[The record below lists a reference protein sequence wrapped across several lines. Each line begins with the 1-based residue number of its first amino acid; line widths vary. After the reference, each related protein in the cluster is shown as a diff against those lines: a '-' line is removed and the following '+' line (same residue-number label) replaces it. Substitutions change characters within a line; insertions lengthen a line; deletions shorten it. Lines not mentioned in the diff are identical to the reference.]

1 MAAKKERYAVDTDKL
16 RWRLDPASLPFATTA
31 ELTPLQGLIGQDRG
45 VEAFRFGMGMDRE
58 GYNIFVTGPADTGR
72 LANVRRLLEDL
83 TKKDQV
89 PDDLCYVNNFKNPE
103 SPALLRFPAGQG
115 QAFKKDVNTLLDHL
129 KTEVPQLFESQDFV
143 ARKNEIMEAYERQ
156 SREFFKELN
165 KKVKDTGFALVNVQM
180 GNVQRPELMPIVDGE
195 PKPLMQL
202 EEMVEK
208 GRFPAEEYENLK
220 NTYAALKKEIDEI
233 FLQLRDLQKEV
244 KEKSREIDKIMFRTL
259 AAEAM
264 APLRKRFPDEAVG
277 KYLEGMVEDMA
288 ENHDIFLQSR
298 EATQQAPPGM
308 VPDFFS
314 PYRVNLL
321 VDNSEITSA
330 PVIIENHP
338 TYRNIFGSVERVYD
352 RSGVWRTDYSK
363 IMAGSLLRANGGYLV
378 LNLMDA
384 VFEPGVWPALKRSL
398 KSTKM
403 EIQTYD
409 PFAFFSSSGL
419 KPEPI
424 ELDVKV
430 VVLGDERLYHLLR
443 HYDEDVPRIFKVRA
457 DFGLSMDR
465 TDAAVLDFAKF
476 IKRECDQNSLKPFD
490 RGAVAALVEEAVR
503 LAGRTEKLSTAF
515 PVLADLIMEADY
527 YAGREDANT
536 VAAAHIDQAV
546 ESRITRANRVEEAI
560 QEMISRGTLQIDVD
574 GAVVGQVNGLAVYS
588 MGDVAFG
595 KPSRITA
602 ATSMGKEGVINIER
616 EADLSGAIHNKGV
629 LILSGYLRRRFAQDK
644 PLALAASIAFE
655 QSYGGVDGDSASS
668 TELYA
673 LLSSLAGVP
682 LRQDIAVTGSV
693 NQKGEVQ
700 AIGGVNHKVEGFYD
714 TCKALGLT
722 GRQGVMI
729 PASNV
734 ADLMLR
740 KDVVEAIA
748 AGKFHLWA
756 VRTIDEG
763 MEILTGLPAGEPGK
777 DGKFP
782 AGSVAAR
789 VDERLKELALGL
801 KQFGEEDKNA
811 KAGAKKA
818 AGTKKAAKRK

>member
-1 MAAKKERYAVDTDKL
+1 MAAKKKTHPNAVDPAKL
-16 RWRLDPASLPFATTA
+16 RWRLDPASLPFASTD
-31 ELTPLQGLIGQDRG
+31 ELDPLDGLIGQDRG
-45 VEAFRFGMGMDRE
+45 VEAFRFGMGMERE
-58 GYNIFVTGPADTGR
+58 GYNIFVTGPNDTGR

-83 TKKDQV
+83 TRKDQV

-103 SPALLRFPAGQG
+103 SPVLLRFPAGQG
-115 QAFKKDVNTLLDHL
+115 QAFKKDVNSFLEHL

-180 GNVQRPELMPIVDGE
+180 GNIQRPELMPIVDGE

-208 GRFPAEEYENLK
+208 GRFPAEEYEKLK
-220 NTYAALKKEIDEI
+220 ETYAALKKEIDEI

-259 AAEAM
+259 AEEAL
-264 APLRKRFPDEAVG
+264 AALRKAHSGDKVD
-277 KYLEGMVEDMA
+277 KYLVGMVQDMS
-288 ENHDIFLQSR
+288 ENHELFLQSR
-298 EATQQAPPGM
+298 EAQQQGAPPGM

-321 VDNSEITSA
+321 VDNSELKGA

-352 RSGVWRTDYSK
+352 RSGVWRTDFSK
-363 IMAGSLLRANGGYLV
+363 IVSGSLLRANGGYLV

-409 PFAFFSSSGL
+409 PFYFFSSSGL
-419 KPEPI
+419 QPEPI

-430 VVLGDERLYHLLR
+430 VVLSDERLYHLLR

-457 DFGLSMDR
+457 DFGLTMDR
-465 TDAAVLDFAKF
+465 TDDAVLDFAKF
-476 IKRECDQNSLKPFD
+476 VKRECDQNGLKPLD
-490 RGAVAALVEEAVR
+490 RGAVAALVEQAVR
-503 LAGRTEKLSTAF
+503 MAGRTEKLSTAF
-515 PVLADLIMEADY
+515 PVLADLLMEADY
-527 YAGREDANT
+527 YAGRDEADA
-536 VAAAHIDQAV
+536 VAAAHVDRAI
-546 ESRITRANRVEEAI
+546 EERILRANRIEEAI

-616 EADLSGAIHNKGV
+616 EAELSGAIHNKGV
-629 LILSGYLRRRFAQDK
+629 LILSGYLRRKFAQDK

-655 QSYGGVDGDSASS
+655 QSYGGIDGDSASS

-673 LLSSLAGVP
+673 LLSSLSGAP

-714 TCKALGLT
+714 TCRALGLT

-729 PASNV
+729 PATNV
-734 ADLMLR
+734 PDLMLR
-740 KDVVEAIA
+740 KDVVEAIEK
-748 AGKFHLWA
+748 GKFHLYA

-763 MEILTGLPAGEPGK
+763 IEILSGQPMGAPGK
-777 DGKFP
+777 DGAYPK
-782 AGSVAAR
+782 GSVAAL
-789 VDERLKELALGL
+789 VNARLKELALGL
-801 KQFGEEDKNA
+801 KSFGEEDNK
-811 KAGAKKA
+811 AKKKG
-818 AGTKKAAKRK
+818 AGRAKK

>member
-1 MAAKKERYAVDTDKL
+1 MAAKKKHPLAVDPAKL

-31 ELTPLQGLIGQDRG
+31 EVEPLAGLIGQDRG
-45 VEAFRFGMGMDRE
+45 VEAFRFGMGMERE
-58 GYNIFVTGPADTGR
+58 GYNIFVTGPNDTGR

-83 TKKDQV
+83 TRKGEA

-103 SPALLRFPAGQG
+103 SPVLLRFPAGQG
-115 QAFKKDVNTLLDHL
+115 QAFRKDVGAFLDNL

-156 SREFFKELN
+156 SRDFFKELN

-208 GRFPAEEYENLK
+208 GRFPADEYEKLK
-220 NTYAALKKEIDEI
+220 TTYAALKKEIDEI

-244 KEKSREIDKIMFRTL
+244 KEKSREIDKIMFRSL
-259 AAEAM
+259 AGEAM
-264 APLRKRFPDEAVG
+264 APLRKNYPGDKVAKFLD
-277 KYLEGMVEDMA
+277 GMVEDMA
-288 ENHDIFLQSR
+288 ENHEVFVQSR
-298 EATQQAPPGM
+298 EAAQQGAPAGM

-321 VDNSEITSA
+321 VDNSELTTA

-338 TYRNIFGSVERVYD
+338 TYRNIFGAVERVYD

-409 PFAFFSSSGL
+409 PFYFFSSSGL

-430 VVLGDERLYHLLR
+430 VVLADERLYHLLR
-443 HYDEDVPRIFKVRA
+443 QYDEDVSRIFKVRA
-457 DFGLSMDR
+457 DFGLTMDR
-465 TDAAVLDFAKF
+465 NPEAILDFARF
-476 IKRECDQNSLKPFD
+476 IKRESDQNGLRPFD
-490 RGAVAALVEEAVR
+490 SGAVAALVEEAVR
-503 LAGRTEKLSTAF
+503 MAGRTEKLSTAF
-515 PVLADLIMEADY
+515 PVLADLLMEADY
-527 YAGREDANT
+527 YAGRDQAEN
-536 VAAAHIDQAV
+536 VAAAHVDRAV
-546 ESRITRANRVEEAI
+546 EERILRANRVEEMI

-574 GAVVGQVNGLAVYS
+574 GAKVGQVNGLAVYS
-588 MGDVAFG
+588 LGDVAFG

-629 LILSGYLRRRFAQDK
+629 LILSGYLRGKFAQDK

-673 LLSSLAGVP
+673 LLSSLSGAP

-693 NQKGEVQ
+693 NQNGEVQ

-714 TCKALGLT
+714 TCKVLGLT
-722 GRQGVMI
+722 GKQGVMI

-740 KDVVEAIA
+740 KDVVQAIEQ
-748 AGKFHLWA
+748 GRFHLWA
-756 VRTIDEG
+756 VRTIDQG
-763 MEILTGLPAGEPGK
+763 IEILTSKSAGEPGK

-782 AGSVAAR
+782 KGSIAAL
-789 VDERLKELALGL
+789 VDARLAELAKGL
-801 KQFGEEDKNA
+801 KQFGEDKDKEG
-811 KAGAKKA
+811 KAGKKPAGKAKK
-818 AGTKKAAKRK
+818 

>member
-1 MAAKKERYAVDTDKL
+1 MTAKKERYAVDTDKL

-31 ELTPLQGLIGQDRG
+31 ELEPLAGLIGQDRG

-58 GYNIFVTGPADTGR
+58 GYNIFVTGPNDTGR
-72 LANVRRLLEDL
+72 LPNVRRLLEDL

-103 SPALLRFPAGQG
+103 SPVLLRFPAGQG

-129 KTEVPQLFESQDFV
+129 KVEVPQLFESQDFV

-259 AAEAM
+259 AAEAT
-264 APLRKRFPDEAVG
+264 APLRKRFPGESMG
-277 KYLEGMVEDMA
+277 KYLDGMVEDMA
-288 ENHDIFLQSR
+288 ENHEIFLQSR
-298 EATQQAPPGM
+298 EAAQQAPPGM

-321 VDNSEITSA
+321 VDNSELTSA

-338 TYRNIFGSVERVYD
+338 TYRNIFGAVERVYD
-352 RSGVWRTDYSK
+352 RSGVWRTDFSK
-363 IMAGSLLRANGGYLV
+363 IMAGSLVRANGGYLV

-409 PFAFFSSSGL
+409 PFNFFSSSGL

-430 VVLGDERLYHLLR
+430 VVLSDERLYHLLR

-457 DFGLSMDR
+457 DFGLTMDR
-465 TDAAVLDFAKF
+465 TDSAVLDFAKF

-527 YAGREDANT
+527 YATQDGQET
-536 VAAAHIDQAV
+536 VATAHVDRAV
-546 ESRITRANRVEEAI
+546 ETRIYRANRIEEAI

-629 LILSGYLRRRFAQDK
+629 LILSGYLRRKFAQDK

-673 LLSSLAGVP
+673 LLSSLSGAP

-722 GRQGVMI
+722 GKQGVMI

-748 AGKFHLWA
+748 KGAFHLYA
-756 VRTIDEG
+756 VKTIDEG
-763 MEILTGLPAGEPGK
+763 IEILTGQPSGEPDK

-782 AGSVAAR
+782 AGSVAALA
-789 VDERLKELALGL
+789 DSRLKELALGL
-801 KQFGEEDKNA
+801 KQFGEEDKNG
-811 KAGAKKA
+811 KGKKKA
-818 AGTKKAAKRK
+818 AGKKSAAK

>member
-1 MAAKKERYAVDTDKL
+1 MASNTDRHAVDPDKL

-31 ELTPLQGLIGQDRG
+31 ELEPLTGLIGQDRG

-58 GYNIFVTGPADTGR
+58 GYNIFVTGPNDTGR

-83 TKKDQV
+83 TRKEQV

-103 SPALLRFPAGQG
+103 SPMLLRFPAGQG
-115 QAFKKDVNTLLDHL
+115 QAFRKDVNTLLDHL
-129 KTEVPQLFESQDFV
+129 KAEVPQLFESQDFM

-202 EEMVEK
+202 EDLVEK
-208 GRFPAEEYENLK
+208 GRFPAEEYEQLK
-220 NTYAALKKEIDEI
+220 TTYAVLKKEIDEI

-259 AAEAM
+259 AEDALT
-264 APLRKRFPDEAVG
+264 PVRKRFSGDKVA
-277 KYLEGMVEDMA
+277 KYLDGMVGDMA
-288 ENHDIFLQSR
+288 ENHEVFLQSR
-298 EATQQAPPGM
+298 EAQGPPGT

-321 VDNSEITSA
+321 VDNSELTAS
-330 PVIIENHP
+330 PVVIENHP

-352 RSGVWRTDYSK
+352 RSGVWRTDFSK
-363 IMAGSLLRANGGYLV
+363 IVAGSLLRANGGYLV

-384 VFEPGVWPALKRSL
+384 VIEPGVWPALKRSL

-409 PFAFFSSSGL
+409 PFYFFSSSGL

-430 VVLGDERLYHLLR
+430 VVLSDERLYHLLR

-457 DFGLSMDR
+457 DFGLTMDR
-465 TDAAVLDFAKF
+465 TEAAVLDFARF
-476 IKRECDQNSLKPFD
+476 IKRECDQNGLRPFC
-490 RGAVAALVEEAVR
+490 REAVAALVEEAVR

-527 YAGREDANT
+527 YANRDGADT
-536 VAAAHIDQAV
+536 VAAGHVDRAV
-546 ESRITRANRVEEAI
+546 ETRILRSNRVEELI

-574 GAVVGQVNGLAVYS
+574 GAVVGQVNGLSVYS
-588 MGDVAFG
+588 LGDVAFG

-602 ATSMGKEGVINIER
+602 ATSMGKDGVINIER
-616 EADLSGAIHNKGV
+616 EAELSGAIHNKGV
-629 LILSGYLRRRFAQDK
+629 LILSGYLRRMYAQDK

-673 LLSSLAGVP
+673 LLSSLSGLP

-729 PASNV
+729 PAANV
-734 ADLMLR
+734 PDLMLR
-740 KDVVEAIA
+740 KDVAEAIA
-748 AGKFHLWA
+748 QGRFHLWA
-756 VRTIDEG
+756 VRTVDQGI
-763 MEILTGLPAGEPGK
+763 EILTGRPAGEPGK
-777 DGKFP
+777 DGAFP
-782 AGSVAAR
+782 ENSVAAL
-789 VDERLKELALGL
+789 VDARLADLAKGLKE
-801 KQFGEEDKNA
+801 FGEE
-811 KAGAKKA
+811 AGKKGRKRP
-818 AGTKKAAKRK
+818 AGKKK

>member
-1 MAAKKERYAVDTDKL
+1 MAAEKKHPNTVEPTRL
-16 RWRLDPASLPFATTA
+16 RWRLDPASLPFATTD
-31 ELTPLQGLIGQDRG
+31 ELEPLAGLIGQDRG
-45 VEAFRFGMGMDRE
+45 VSAFRFGMGMERE
-58 GYNIFVTGPADTGR
+58 GYNIFVTGPNDTGR

-83 TKKDQV
+83 TRKGQA

-103 SPALLRFPAGQG
+103 SPVLLRFPAGQG
-115 QAFKKDVNTLLDHL
+115 QAFKKDVNSFLDHL
-129 KTEVPQLFESQDFV
+129 RTEVPQLFESQDFV

-208 GRFPAEEYENLK
+208 GRFPADEYEKLK
-220 NTYAALKKEIDEI
+220 QTYALLKKEIDEI

-259 AAEAM
+259 AEEAL
-264 APLRKRFPDEAVG
+264 AALRRNHTGDKVD
-277 KYLEGMVEDMA
+277 KYLVGMVEDMA
-288 ENHDIFLQSR
+288 ENHEVFLQSR
-298 EATQQAPPGM
+298 EAAQQAPPGM

-321 VDNSEITSA
+321 VDNSELASA

-352 RSGVWRTDYSK
+352 RSGVWRTDFSK
-363 IMAGSLLRANGGYLV
+363 IVAGSLLRANGGYLV

-384 VFEPGVWPALKRSL
+384 VLEPGVWPALKRSL

-409 PFAFFSSSGL
+409 PFYFFSSSGL

-430 VVLGDERLYHLLR
+430 VVLGEERLYHILR

-457 DFGLSMDR
+457 DFGLTMDR
-465 TDAAVLDFAKF
+465 TDDAIADFARF
-476 IKRECDQNSLKPFD
+476 MKRECDQNGLRPFD
-490 RGAVAALVEEAVR
+490 RGAVAALVEQAVR
-503 LAGRTEKLSTAF
+503 MAGRTEKLSTAF
-515 PVLADLIMEADY
+515 PVLADLLMEADH
-527 YAGREDANT
+527 YAGLDAADT
-536 VAAAHIDQAV
+536 VAAAHVDRAI
-546 ESRITRANRVEEAI
+546 EERILRANRIEEAI

-588 MGDVAFG
+588 LGDVAFG

-655 QSYGGVDGDSASS
+655 QSYGGIDGDSASS

-673 LLSSLAGVP
+673 LLSSLSDAP

-722 GRQGVMI
+722 GKQGVMI
-729 PASNV
+729 PATNV
-734 ADLMLR
+734 PDLMLR
-740 KDVVEAIA
+740 KDVVQAIEK
-748 AGKFHLWA
+748 GSFHLFA

-763 MEILTGLPAGEPGK
+763 IEILTGKPMGAPGK

-782 AGSVAAR
+782 KGSISALVDAR
-789 VDERLKELALGL
+789 LTELAKGL
-801 KQFGEEDKNA
+801 KSFGEEDGKA
-811 KAGAKKA
+811 KKKA
-818 AGTKKAAKRK
+818 ASRAKK